1 MPKDIEIKE
10 ALKKVA
16 SAIRNDKV
24 KLDIKQDFDTLSKKA
39 SVVRGQMLYTIIKS
53 LEV

>member
-1 MPKDIEIKE
+1 MQKDIEIKE

-16 SAIRNDKV
+16 SAIRDGKV
-24 KLDIKQDFDTLSKKA
+24 KLDAKQDFNTLSKKA
-39 SVVRGQMLYTIIKS
+39 SFVRGHILHTLIKS